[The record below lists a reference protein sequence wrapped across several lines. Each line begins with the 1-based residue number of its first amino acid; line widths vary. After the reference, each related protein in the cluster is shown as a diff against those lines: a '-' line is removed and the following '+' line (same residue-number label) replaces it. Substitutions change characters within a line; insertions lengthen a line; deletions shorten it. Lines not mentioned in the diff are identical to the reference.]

1 MDPNIMLMVI
11 MKYLKQARDEPIRYA
26 EITMQKVIRLFYLY
40 MRYKELQDDRKN
52 REMWVR
58 PIFTERRRLLQGDS
72 DNLIMEMRLEDPN
85 KYFNYL
91 RMSAVIFNEL
101 LNIVGPLI
109 EKENVVR
116 KPIPARTRLE
126 VTIRWLASG
135 DSMTSLSYAYRIA
148 QCTLSRIIPE
158 TCEAIWLALKEKFMI
173 DPTEDNWRTI
183 AEDFATTCQFPNCIG
198 AIDGKHVVIQAPPRS
213 GSCYYNYKGNHSI
226 NLLAVSD
233 AKNRFTIVDI
243 GTEGRQSDGGVF
255 ESSGLPHLFQT
266 NALHIPPPTRLNN
279 MDFEFPNVLLGD
291 EAFPLSTHMMR
302 PYPRSRRLN
311 ISRKI
316 FNYRL
321 SRARRTVECA
331 FGILVARWR
340 IYRQPILACT
350 STAVKAV
357 QAMVILHNFI
367 INEELD
373 LPLAERQYCN
383 IQEERNL
390 SATNEL
396 TDIRNSSSRKSKAL
410 KIRDNFAH
418 YFEHVN
424 PLPWQWDKVLTN
436 NF

>member
-58 PIFTERRRLLQGDS
+58 PIFMERRRLLQGDS
-72 DNLIMEMRLEDPN
+72 DNLIVEMRLEDPN

-226 NLLAVSD
+226 NLLA
-233 AKNRFTIVDI
+233 
-243 GTEGRQSDGGVF
+243 
-255 ESSGLPHLFQT
+255 T

-279 MDFEFPNVLLGD
+279 MDFEFPNILLGD
-291 EAFPLSTHMMR
+291 EAFSLSTHMMR
-302 PYPRSRRLN
+302 PYPRSQRLN

-357 QAMVILHNFI
+357 QATVILHNFI
-367 INEELD
+367 INQELD

>member
-1 MDPNIMLMVI
+1 
-11 MKYLKQARDEPIRYA
+11 
-26 EITMQKVIRLFYLY
+26 
-40 MRYKELQDDRKN
+40 
-52 REMWVR
+52 
-58 PIFTERRRLLQGDS
+58 
-72 DNLIMEMRLEDPN
+72 MRLEDPN

-109 EKENVVR
+109 EKENVIR

-198 AIDGKHVVIQAPPRS
+198 AIDGKHVVIQWF
-213 GSCYYNYKGNHSI
+213 
-226 NLLAVSD
+226 LLLQLQR
-233 AKNRFTIVDI
+233 KPY
-243 GTEGRQSDGGVF
+243 
-255 ESSGLPHLFQT
+255 GLPHLFQT

-279 MDFEFPNVLLGD
+279 MDFEFPYVLLGD

-321 SRARRTVECA
+321 SRARRTVECV

-357 QAMVILHNFI
+357 QATVILHNFI
-367 INEELD
+367 INQELD

-383 IQEERNL
+383 LQEEERNL

-418 YFEHVN
+418 YFEHV
-424 PLPWQWDKVLTN
+424 LYRGSGTK
-436 NF
+436 F

>member
-1 MDPNIMLMVI
+1 MLMVI

-72 DNLIMEMRLEDPN
+72 DNLIVEMRLEDPN

-183 AEDFATTCQFPNCIG
+183 AEDFAKTCQFPNCIG
-198 AIDGKHVVIQAPPRS
+198 AIDGKHVVIQVHYEFININS
-213 GSCYYNYKGNHSI
+213 GSLI
-226 NLLAVSD
+226 M
-233 AKNRFTIVDI
+233 
-243 GTEGRQSDGGVF
+243 Q
-255 ESSGLPHLFQT
+255 
-266 NALHIPPPTRLNN
+266 
-279 MDFEFPNVLLGD
+279 
-291 EAFPLSTHMMR
+291 
-302 PYPRSRRLN
+302 
-311 ISRKI
+311 
-316 FNYRL
+316 
-321 SRARRTVECA
+321 
-331 FGILVARWR
+331 
-340 IYRQPILACT
+340 
-350 STAVKAV
+350 
-357 QAMVILHNFI
+357 
-367 INEELD
+367 
-373 LPLAERQYCN
+373 
-383 IQEERNL
+383 
-390 SATNEL
+390 
-396 TDIRNSSSRKSKAL
+396 
-410 KIRDNFAH
+410 
-418 YFEHVN
+418 
-424 PLPWQWDKVLTN
+424 
-436 NF
+436 